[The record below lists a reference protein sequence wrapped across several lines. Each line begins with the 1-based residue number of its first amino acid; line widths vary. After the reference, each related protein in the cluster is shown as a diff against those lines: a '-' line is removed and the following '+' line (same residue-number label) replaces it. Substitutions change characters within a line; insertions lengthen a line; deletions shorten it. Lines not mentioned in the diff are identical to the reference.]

1 MNTTTS
7 NTPTLLNMVGALIV
21 VVVFI
26 LIALKL
32 SNISEVLRPLAY
44 NVLDVAIGI
53 PVDCLSDCVSAA
65 STILCEDFYIAKLQF
80 YRFSLGHIKYFI

>member
-44 NVLDVAIGI
+44 KVLNVAIGV
-53 PVDCLSDCVSAA
+53 PVECLSDGVSAA
-65 STILCEDFYIAKLQF
+65 STILCKDFYIAKL
-80 YRFSLGHIKYFI
+80 